1 MAASKYKGAKLH
13 YLTAFFIAAMLSLM
27 LTPLALYISIK
38 GKVFDRPGLRKIHQK
53 ATPCL
58 GGTAIATA
66 QIITFWVVRELWPG
80 IFSGMSGKFLSI
92 TFGGLIILGVG
103 LYDDLKN
110 ASVALRLVFQFIS
123 AGILIAGGFCI
134 TMLPNPLGGAFPLG
148 VFSIP
153 FSALWIVF
161 IINAINFIDGLDGLA
176 AGIAVIVAT
185 AIFVSAEAS
194 GEALIGLL
202 SIVTV
207 GTLIGFLPFNFHPA
221 RIFLGDSGAT
231 FIGFILAAMTTLGT
245 MKSIATV
252 ALLIPIAALG
262 VPIVDTFSAVLRRT
276 WRGQMF
282 YQADK
287 EHVHHTL
294 LTIGF
299 SHQGAVMFLYGIT
312 VFLAILAMLL
322 SLADRRLISI
332 LIGLFIILVWIF
344 IKKWQKGRD

>member
-1 MAASKYKGAKLH
+1 MH
-13 YLTAFFIAAMLSLM
+13 YLIAFFTAAVLGLSL
-27 LTPLALYISIK
+27 TPIALYIAVK
-38 GKVFDRPGLRKIHQK
+38 EKAFDRPGLRKIHQK
-53 ATPCL
+53 AMPCL
-58 GGTAIATA
+58 GGVAVALGHLVTIWLAKIIWPEIFYGLTGKLIAITA
-66 QIITFWVVRELWPG
+66 
-80 IFSGMSGKFLSI
+80 
-92 TFGGLIILGVG
+92 GGLLILAVG

-110 ASVALRLVFQFIS
+110 ASVALRLVFQFAS
-123 AGILIAGGFCI
+123 AGILIAGGFCV
-134 TMLPNPLGGAFPLG
+134 TMLPSPMGGVFELG

-153 FSALWIVF
+153 FTALWIVF

-176 AGIAVIVAT
+176 AGIAVIVST

-194 GEALIGLL
+194 GEGLIALLAI
-202 SIVTV
+202 STV
-207 GTLIGFLPFNFHPA
+207 GVLLGFLPFNFHPA

-245 MKSIATV
+245 MKSIAAV
-252 ALLIPIAALG
+252 AMLIPIAALG
-262 VPIVDTFSAVLRRT
+262 VPIVDTFSAILRRT

-299 SHQGAVMFLYGIT
+299 SHQGAVLFLYGIT
-312 VFLAILAMLL
+312 VFLAILAILL

-332 LIGLFIILVWIF
+332 LIGLFLILVWIF
-344 IKKWQKGRD
+344 FKKWQRGRD

>member
-1 MAASKYKGAKLH
+1 MP
-13 YLTAFFIAAMLSLM
+13 YLTAFFIAAIFGLL
-27 LTPLALYISIK
+27 LTPMALFISIR
-38 GKVFDRPGLRKIHQK
+38 GKAFDRPGLRKIHQK

-58 GGTAIATA
+58 GGTAVAAAVLAAIW
-66 QIITFWVVRELWPG
+66 IIRILWPV
-80 IFSGMSGKFLSI
+80 FFAGMTGKFLAI
-92 TFGGLIILGVG
+92 TLGGLLILAVG

-110 ASVALRLVFQFIS
+110 ASVALRFVFQFVA
-123 AGILIAGGFCI
+123 AGILIAGGFCV
-134 TMLPNPLGGAFPLG
+134 TVLPNPLGGAFELG
-148 VFSIP
+148 ILSIP

-161 IINAINFIDGLDGLA
+161 MINAMNFIDGLDGLA
-176 AGIAVIVAT
+176 AGIGIIVST
-185 AIFVSAEAS
+185 TIFVSAEAS
-194 GEALIGLL
+194 GEILIALLAMVTTGSLL
-202 SIVTV
+202 
-207 GTLIGFLPFNFHPA
+207 GFLPFNFHPA

-231 FIGFILAAMTTLGT
+231 FIGFMLAAMTTLGT

-252 ALLIPIAALG
+252 AMLIPIAALG

-322 SLADRRLISI
+322 SLTDRRLISI

>member
-1 MAASKYKGAKLH
+1 MH
-13 YLTAFFIAAMLSLM
+13 YLTAFFIAALLGLL
-27 LTPLALYISIK
+27 LTPLALFVSIK

-58 GGTAIATA
+58 GGAAVA
-66 QIITFWVVRELWPG
+66 SAALITMWLTRFLWPG
-80 IFSGMSGKFLSI
+80 IFSGLIGKFMAI
-92 TFGGLIILGVG
+92 TIGGLLILAVG
-103 LYDDLKN
+103 LYDDLKS
-110 ASVALRLVFQFIS
+110 ASVALRLVFQFTA
-123 AGILIAGGFCI
+123 AGILIAGGFCV
-134 TMLPNPLGGAFPLG
+134 TVLPNPLGGAFELG
-148 VFSIP
+148 ILSIP
-153 FSALWIVF
+153 FTALWIVF
-161 IINAINFIDGLDGLA
+161 MINAMNFIDGLDGLA
-176 AGIAVIVAT
+176 AGIGIIVSA

-194 GEALIGLL
+194 GEVLIALLAIITVGGLL
-202 SIVTV
+202 
-207 GTLIGFLPFNFHPA
+207 GFLPFNFHPA

-262 VPIVDTFSAVLRRT
+262 VPIVDTFSAILRRT

-332 LIGLFIILVWIF
+332 LIGLFIILAWIF

>member
-1 MAASKYKGAKLH
+1 LH
-13 YLTAFFIAAMLSLM
+13 YLTAFFIAAVLSLL
-27 LTPLALYISIK
+27 LTPLALYVSVK

-53 ATPCL
+53 AMPCL
-58 GGTAIATA
+58 GGAAVA
-66 QIITFWVVRELWPG
+66 VAVLITIWLIKSLWPG
-80 IFSGMSGKFLSI
+80 IFHGWAGKFTTI
-92 TFGGLIILGVG
+92 TLGGLLILGVG

-110 ASVALRLVFQFIS
+110 ASVGLRLVFQFAA
-123 AGILIAGGFCI
+123 AGILIAGGFCVTI
-134 TMLPNPLGGAFPLG
+134 LPSPLGGVFELG
-148 VFSIP
+148 LFSIP
-153 FSALWIVF
+153 FTALWIVF

-176 AGIAVIVAT
+176 AGISIIVAAT
-185 AIFVSAEAS
+185 IFVSAEAS
-194 GEALIGLL
+194 GEGLIGLL
-202 SIVTV
+202 AIVTV
-207 GTLIGFLPFNFHPA
+207 GALLGFLPFNFHPA

-282 YQADK
+282 YRADK

-294 LTIGF
+294 LTLGF

-322 SLADRRLISI
+322 SLADRRLVSI
-332 LIGLFIILVWIF
+332 LVGLFLILAWIF
-344 IKKWQKGRD
+344 FNKWQKGRD